1 VILLIAYLLM
11 TCNNF
16 KTSICNRV
24 CHVRVNVVEGLN
36 LLSLV

>member
-1 VILLIAYLLM
+1 VVLLIAYLL

-16 KTSICNRV
+16 KISICNRV
-24 CHVRVNVVEGLN
+24 GHVRVNIVEGLN